1 MLSFARYINI
11 KHKNLKLTIY
21 FKHNNSFHFLNAKI
35 TRESKGF
42 LFSVFCKSPFGEVFT
57 DLNRPYFY
65 ITILLFHNFLSS
77 AKSLFR
83 NQLRQTFKCNNYP
96 VALIYQCVKT
106 FLNKIFVPRRTLI
119 TVHKVILIVLTLAH
133 LFRTTSW
140 TYSSVLPILIP
151 SNISRNSSTLKFE

>member
-11 KHKNLKLTIY
+11 KHKNLKLAIY
-21 FKHNNSFHFLNAKI
+21 FKHNNRFHFLNSKI
-35 TRESKGF
+35 IRGSKGF
-42 LFSVFCKSPFGEVFT
+42 LISVFRKSLFGGVFT
-57 DLNRPYFY
+57 DFNRPYFY

-96 VALIYQCVKT
+96 VVLIYKCVKT

-119 TVHKVILIVLTLAH
+119 TVSKVILIVLTLAH
-133 LFRTTSW
+133 LFQNNI
-140 TYSSVLPILIP
+140 PDIL
-151 SNISRNSSTLKFE
+151 K